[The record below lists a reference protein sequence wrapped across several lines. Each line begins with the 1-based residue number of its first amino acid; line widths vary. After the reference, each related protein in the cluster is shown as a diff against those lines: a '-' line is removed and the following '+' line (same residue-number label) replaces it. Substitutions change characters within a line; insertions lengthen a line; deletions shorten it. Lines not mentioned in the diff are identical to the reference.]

1 MRPRLRDVYLAAP
14 DRDDPAC
21 IVDSLDAHNPGRET
35 EALPRRREPP
45 ASRREFG
52 MRMPRLPHDGHNA
65 HQGPANGEAI
75 LDVEM
80 FLARLVKLLV
90 DGCVMH
96 AVVRASGPQLTV
108 RP

>member
-1 MRPRLRDVYLAAP
+1 
-14 DRDDPAC
+14 
-21 IVDSLDAHNPGRET
+21 
-35 EALPRRREPP
+35 
-45 ASRREFG
+45 

-108 RP
+108 RPSAVPPMSWTPYASSPDGTGR